1 MSALN
6 SAPESCR
13 PGSRLPGNV
22 RLLGWA
28 SFFNDVASEMVFPL
42 LPKFLLVVLGGS
54 MFWLGVIE
62 GLADSVGSFVKLWS
76 GAWSDRVGAR
86 RAFVVVGYALAAVV
100 RPLVGVIV
108 APWQLLA
115 IRGADRLGKGIRNS
129 PRDAMIADSVE
140 PEVRGRAFGFNRAM
154 DHLGA
159 AVGPLAAAAFRW
171 VWPDPLRTRFLLTA
185 LPGAL
190 VVAML
195 LFGLRETRLNTKA
208 GADYHWTLA
217 PFGGG
222 FRLYLTA
229 LVVFTLGNS
238 SDAFLL
244 VRAGELG
251 VATALLPLLWCAF
264 HVVKSVGNA
273 LLGRFVNRF
282 GPRPMILAG
291 WLFYAAIYWLF
302 ALATRDWQVWVLF
315 LSYGL
320 YYAITE
326 AAEKTLVANLVGS
339 ENRGLAYGWFHFA
352 VGIATL
358 PASVLFG
365 ALYHELGAAIAF
377 GTGAGLALAASLLL
391 VAVRDPGAKP
401 SG

>member
-1 MSALN
+1 MTPPDSAAMLP
-6 SAPESCR
+6 SAP
-13 PGSRLPGNV
+13 PPSRLPRNV

-28 SFFNDVASEMVFPL
+28 SFLNDVASEMIFPL
-42 LPKFLLVVLGGS
+42 LPKFLLTVLGGS

-86 RAFVVVGYALAAVV
+86 KGFVVVGYAVAAVV
-100 RPLVGVIV
+100 RPLIGVIV

-115 IRGADRLGKGIRNS
+115 IRGTDRLGKGIRNS

-140 PEVRGRAFGFNRAM
+140 PEARGRAFGFNRAM

-159 AVGPLAAAAFRW
+159 AVGPLAAAAFLW
-171 VWPDPLRTRFLLTA
+171 VWPDQFQPLFLLTA
-185 LPGAL
+185 IPGVL
-190 VVAML
+190 VVVML
-195 LFGLRETRLNTKA
+195 FFGLRETRGSVKA
-208 GADYHWTLA
+208 GAEHHWTLA

-222 FRLYLTA
+222 FRLYLVA

-273 LLGRFVNRF
+273 MFGRFVSRF

-291 WLFYAAIYWLF
+291 WLFYAAIYLLF
-302 ALATRDWQVWVLF
+302 ALATRDWQIWLLF

-326 AAEKTLVANLVGS
+326 APEKTLVANLVGDA
-339 ENRGLAYGWFHFA
+339 NRGLAYGWFNFA

-358 PASVLFG
+358 PASAMFG
-365 ALYHELGAAIAF
+365 ALYHAFGALAAF
-377 GTGAGLALAASLLL
+377 GTGAVLALAASVLLL
-391 VAVRDPGAKP
+391 GIREPAR
-401 SG
+401 

>member
-1 MSALN
+1 MN
-6 SAPESCR
+6 PPTPERTLES
-13 PGSRLPGNV
+13 PPPSSRLPRNV

-28 SFFNDVASEMVFPL
+28 SFLNDVASEMIFPL
-42 LPKFLLVVLGGS
+42 LPKFLLAVLGGS

-86 RAFVVVGYALAAVV
+86 KGFVVVGYALAAVV
-100 RPLVGVIV
+100 RPLVGVIG
-108 APWQLLA
+108 APWQLLT
-115 IRGADRLGKGIRNS
+115 IRGVDRLGKGIRNS

-140 PEVRGRAFGFNRAM
+140 SDARGHAFGFNRAM

-159 AVGPLAAAAFRW
+159 AVGPLAAAAFLW
-171 VWPDPLRTRFLLTA
+171 FWPDQLRTLFLLTA
-185 LPGAL
+185 APGAI

-195 LFGLRETRLNTKA
+195 IFGLREAKPGSRANTEH
-208 GADYHWTLA
+208 HWTLA

-222 FRLYLTA
+222 FRLYLVA

-251 VATALLPLLWCAF
+251 VATILLPLLWCAF
-264 HVVKSVGNA
+264 HVVKSAGNA
-273 LLGRFVNRF
+273 LAGRLVRHL

-291 WLFYAAIYWLF
+291 WLFYAAVYLLF
-302 ALATRDWQVWVLF
+302 ALATREWHVWALF
-315 LSYGL
+315 LGYGL

-339 ENRGLAYGWFHFA
+339 ENRGLAYGWFNFA

-358 PASVLFG
+358 PASVMFG
-365 ALYHELGAAIAF
+365 ALYHEFGALAAF
-377 GTGAGLALAASLLL
+377 GTGAGLALAASLLML
-391 VAVRDPGAKP
+391 GIREPGK
-401 SG
+401 